1 MGRFEVSER
10 TVRGDLAFMRERLNA
25 PLKHD
30 RTRGGYYYTDPNWV
44 LPTIFA
50 TEGELLAFFL
60 SVELTRRYLGTTF
73 EAPLRKAAAAP
84 APSLPDKVQPPSWS
98 VYSQRP
104 IGELIELCRA
114 HEADDTTQQNRLSGH
129 PRQRQPA
136 RTRGARRRLVV
147 NGMVTAVVVKALMVS
162 FWKDWANTRLFGT
175 TNWIKVGKPD
185 LAALESHC
193 VSSAWSSL

>member
-1 MGRFEVSER
+1 MSLRLERLLAMDTAIRSGRYPSVAAYMGRFEVSER

-73 EAPLRKAAAAP
+73 EAPLRKAAAAL
-84 APSLPDKVQPPSWS
+84 ALSLPDKVQPPSCS
-98 VYSQRP
+98 VCSQRP

-136 RTRGARRRLVV
+136 RTRGARR
-147 NGMVTAVVVKALMVS
+147 GE
-162 FWKDWANTRLFGT
+162 D
-175 TNWIKVGKPD
+175 
-185 LAALESHC
+185 
-193 VSSAWSSL
+193 